1 MKIVVTGALG
11 HIGSRLIRDLPF
23 SFPGCEILMIDNLM
37 TQRYCSLFNLP
48 KKGKYTFIE
57 KDVRNVD
64 LAKMLRK
71 EDVLVHLASITDA
84 ASSFG
89 REKEFEDNNYKGL
102 QHVAKAVAKK
112 KARLIHLSSTSV
124 YGTQKNE
131 VDESCPENEL
141 KPQSPYAHFK
151 LMEEKWLKK
160 YRKKTGLRFLTLR
173 FGTIVGVS
181 PGMRFHTAVNK
192 FCFDLYKRK
201 TITVWEKSYNE
212 VRPYLGL
219 KDAVRALIFS
229 IKKKN
234 FNQTVYNILSDN
246 LSVKNILNII
256 RSYKKIFRI
265 EFTTSPFLN
274 QTSYRLS
281 NKRYLKEG
289 FKYNQKLL
297 KNEIKETLNLLRVCT
312 KTK

>member
-1 MKIVVTGALG
+1 
-11 HIGSRLIRDLPF
+11 
-23 SFPGCEILMIDNLM
+23 M

-64 LAKMLRK
+64 LAKMLQK
-71 EDVLVHLASITDA
+71 EDVLVHLAAITDA

-160 YRKKTGLRFLTLR
+160 YRGKTGLRYLTLR
-173 FGTIVGVS
+173 FGTIFGVS

-192 FCFDLYKRK
+192 FCWQAAMNQPVTIWK
-201 TITVWEKSYNE
+201 TALHQK
-212 VRPYLGL
+212 RPYLDL
-219 KDAVRALIFS
+219 EDAVKCIIFVIQKDFFRAKTYNVLTGNYTVADI
-229 IKKKN
+229 IRQIQKHMKN
-234 FNQTVYNILSDN
+234 FKIVFVRNKIMNQFSYIVDN
-246 LSVKNILNII
+246 ARI
-256 RSYKKIFRI
+256 R
-265 EFTTSPFLN
+265 
-274 QTSYRLS
+274 
-281 NKRYLKEG
+281 KEG
-289 FKYNQKLL
+289 FAVKGDLHAGIANTIKLILKANQST
-297 KNEIKETLNLLRVCT
+297 KE
-312 KTK
+312 K